1 MDRERDPL
9 GIADMKYD
17 SNGLIPAVVQ
27 QHDTGEVLM
36 VAYMNAESLAK
47 TLETGYTW
55 FWSRSRQKYWQK
67 GESSG
72 HVQRVLEVRYDCD
85 ADTLL
90 VLVDQ
95 VGPGA
100 CHTGERSCFY
110 RTLEGLTPAVATSAT
125 PAAAP
130 IVTPAASPV
139 AAAPVAPPVATPL
152 GDVLSEL
159 AALLEERKRE
169 LPEGSY
175 TTQLLS
181 GPQDKLLKK
190 IAEESG
196 EVIIAARDRDR
207 GQLTYEAADLLYHLL
222 VVLTREGVTAGDLAA
237 ELAGRRR

>member
-110 RTLEGLTPAVATSAT
+110 RTLEGLTPG
-125 PAAAP
+125 
-130 IVTPAASPV
+130 
-139 AAAPVAPPVATPL
+139 AAPVAAPTAVPAEAPAPSTPNPAAPAATSL

-159 AALLEERKRE
+159 AALLEVRKRE